1 MHILMGTRKL
11 QLPHYNLHWAAETR
25 YPKIADVMSNKRFKQ
40 VRKYVHVVDNTT
52 KDKPGNK
59 NDKLFKIHPVIEG
72 VRENSMAIEPE
83 PLNSI
88 DEQIISAKTK

>member
-1 MHILMGTRKL
+1 MHILIGARKL
-11 QLPHYNLHWAAETR
+11 LHYNLHWTAETR
-25 YPKIADVMSNKRFKQ
+25 YPKIADVMSNIRFKQ
-40 VRKYVHVVDNTT
+40 VQKYVHVVDNTT

-59 NDKLFKIHPVIEG
+59 NDKLFKIHPIIEA

-83 PLNSI
+83 PLHSI